1 MLNSSTIR
9 LIEYLSVLNQQAVNV
24 DDVCSDLS
32 WDERTLYYNVHKL
45 NETLRTMA
53 SGR

>member
-9 LIEYLSVLNQQAVNV
+9 LIEYLSVLNWQAVNV

-32 WDERTLYYNVHKL
+32 WDGEHCI
-45 NETLRTMA
+45 TM
-53 SGR
+53 SIS